1 MAFHRFD
8 IASLA
13 ATPWKNGGGVTR
25 EIVCSPAGAGMEHF
39 DWRISIATIDRPG
52 PFSAFDGVDRVIM
65 LLDGAGVRLHS
76 EDGRI
81 DHRLDVPFAPFAFD
95 GGVPLDCELL
105 GGTSTDFNVMSRRG
119 RLRADVGVLSKR
131 VDIAS
136 APQGLLLALRGPWR
150 LNDLDCQ
157 AGSGVWWDD
166 EPVAWQA
173 IPQSAE
179 AALVAVRF
187 EPGDNNIR
195 ESNTP

>member
-1 MAFHRFD
+1 MHHFD

-25 EIVCSPAGAGMEHF
+25 EIVCSPTGAGMDRF
-39 DWRISIATIDRPG
+39 DWRVSVATIDRPG

-76 EDGRI
+76 QDHRI
-81 DHRLDVPFAPFAFD
+81 DHRLDVPNAPFAFD

-119 RLRADVGVLSKR
+119 RLRADVRVLDAL
-131 VDIAS
+131 VEIAP
-136 APQGLLLALRGPWR
+136 AAHGLLLALRGQWR
-150 LNDLDCQ
+150 LNELDC
-157 AGSGVWWDD
+157 APGSGVWWDGELTEWRAVPHD
-166 EPVAWQA
+166 AG
-173 IPQSAE
+173 

-187 EPGDNNIR
+187 ESATTTSG
-195 ESNTP
+195 S